1 MNDSFFGRLAGDL
14 DPKRICRVAVP
25 FAHDEAVAYAIC
37 EAVRMGVVAPILI
50 GDRAKIGEMYGATA
64 SHSSVT
70 IVSEADPQKA
80 CQTAVNLVRT
90 GDADILMKGLVPT
103 GTILKTV
110 LNSQQG
116 IKKNPVL
123 SHLTFFEVPGQ
134 AGLKILTDV
143 ALNIAPDAEM
153 LAKEIE
159 NAVEAFRIFGQGRTP
174 RVALLAANEKV
185 SEKVTSTVVAD
196 QVSKALAHREDMLV
210 EGPISL
216 DLACSLESCHIKKY
230 KGRIQGDAD
239 IFVVPRIETGNVFYK
254 SLQYFVRA
262 PMGGLIFGAKC
273 PIVLTSRADDNA
285 TKLNS
290 LLLAVRLWQGG
301 MTSAPATAAEAG
313 K

>member
-1 MNDSFFGRLAGDL
+1 MNESFFGRLTGDL
-14 DPKRICRVAVP
+14 DPKRVCRVAVP

-37 EAVRMGVVAPILI
+37 EAVRMGVCAPILI
-50 GDRAKIGEMYGATA
+50 GDRKGIEEMYGAAA
-64 SHSSVT
+64 SHASVK
-70 IVSEADPQKA
+70 IVPEADAQKA
-80 CQTAVNLVRT
+80 CQAAVDMVRN
-90 GDADILMKGLVPT
+90 GEADILMKGLVPT
-103 GTILKTV
+103 STILKTV
-110 LNSQQG
+110 LNSQRG

-123 SHLTFFEVPGQ
+123 SHLTFFEIPKTPG
-134 AGLKILTDV
+134 LRILTDV

-153 LAKEIE
+153 LAKEID
-159 NAVEAFRIFGQGRTP
+159 NAVEAYRLFGSDRAP

-196 QVSKALAHREDMLV
+196 QVAKALAHRDDMIV

-239 IFVVPRIETGNVFYK
+239 IYVVPRIETGNVLYK
-254 SLQYFVRA
+254 SLQYFARA
-262 PMGGLIFGAKC
+262 AMGGLIYGAKC

-290 LLLAVRLWQGG
+290 LLLAMRLWQGSA
-301 MTSAPATAAEAG
+301 TSASVAAEA
-313 K
+313 